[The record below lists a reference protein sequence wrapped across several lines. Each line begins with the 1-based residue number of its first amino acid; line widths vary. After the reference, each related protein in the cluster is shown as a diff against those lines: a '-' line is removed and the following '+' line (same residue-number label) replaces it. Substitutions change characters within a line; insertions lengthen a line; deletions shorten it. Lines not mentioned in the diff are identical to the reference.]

1 MVFQNIVS
9 NYMAAAWIAAL
20 SLVAIPIYLRLLG
33 PAQWSIVAVCIT
45 FQGILG
51 LLDAGLSQL
60 MPRGL
65 ARIAGDNAK
74 EAHNYH
80 VFSRIYITLAIGG
93 FVLGQLSV
101 HPIVVHWLKA
111 PNVNPAELK
120 LALRLVLFQF
130 LFQFA
135 NSANIGYWNGVQ
147 LQKRGNLRLCLFG
160 TAKAAAAV
168 VVVSVFARNAFGYL
182 MPFVGV
188 TLIEWWVN
196 RGSILQHF
204 ERLGVSRARVSR
216 SDLLDVAK
224 EGGSLTVG
232 ILVGV
237 FVAQIDRLILTA
249 TQSLT
254 EYGAYLIVA
263 NVGLAFMQ
271 LQHPLLRAFFPQ
283 IVRDEASDVKR
294 RPNIILRLLVG
305 ITILCVIPCLL
316 LTMFAPDILRLWLRN
331 AYVVQVGVMPLRLI
345 LLSVAINSIY
355 NVIYLQII
363 AAGRSNVVIIINGC
377 MLLSVGVLVSITG
390 VSMGIVLG
398 GLIWITMCVTQ
409 LALGCL
415 WLVFAPSR
423 KRMDNSNWQAG

>member
-1 MVFQNIVS
+1 
-9 NYMAAAWIAAL
+9 
-20 SLVAIPIYLRLLG
+20 
-33 PAQWSIVAVCIT
+33 
-45 FQGILG
+45 
-51 LLDAGLSQL
+51 
-60 MPRGL
+60 
-65 ARIAGDNAK
+65 
-74 EAHNYH
+74 
-80 VFSRIYITLAIGG
+80 
-93 FVLGQLSV
+93 
-101 HPIVVHWLKA
+101 
-111 PNVNPAELK
+111 
-120 LALRLVLFQF
+120 
-130 LFQFA
+130 
-135 NSANIGYWNGVQ
+135 
-147 LQKRGNLRLCLFG
+147 
-160 TAKAAAAV
+160 
-168 VVVSVFARNAFGYL
+168 
-182 MPFVGV
+182 
-188 TLIEWWVN
+188 
-196 RGSILQHF
+196 
-204 ERLGVSRARVSR
+204 
-216 SDLLDVAK
+216 
-224 EGGSLTVG
+224 
-232 ILVGV
+232 VGV